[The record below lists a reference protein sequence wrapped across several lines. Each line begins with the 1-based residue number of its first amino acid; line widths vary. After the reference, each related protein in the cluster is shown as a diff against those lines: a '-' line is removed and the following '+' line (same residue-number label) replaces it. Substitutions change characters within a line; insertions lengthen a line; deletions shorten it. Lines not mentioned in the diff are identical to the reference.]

1 MSLPSAWTDKIFAKL
16 MLTYGQRF
24 LGLYSGID
32 LEAVKADWGHELR
45 GYAQSPQAIKH
56 ALEHLPVDK
65 APNVLEFRELCR
77 RAPSP
82 RHSVLTWTGSA
93 PDPGMLDKAKA
104 ALAAKAH
111 PKAWAHALRQREA
124 NGAKL
129 TRAQREMW
137 RDALGMEYGAPAV
150 ELDIDMTEGA
160 QQ

>member
-1 MSLPSAWTDKIFAKL
+1 MSLPSAWTEKIFAKL

-45 GYAQSPQAIKH
+45 GYAQSPNAIKH
-56 ALEHLPVDK
+56 ALEHLPTDK

-82 RHSVLTWTGSA
+82 RHPTLSWTGTT
-93 PDPGMLDKAKA
+93 PDPSVIAKAKE
-104 ALAAKAH
+104 ALVSKSH
-111 PKAWAHALRQREA
+111 PKAWAHALRSREA
-124 NGAKL
+124 RGGKL
-129 TRAQREMW
+129 TLAQRDMW
-137 RDALGMEYGAPAV
+137 REALGLDHDAPAA
-150 ELDIDMTEGA
+150 ELEIDTTEGV